1 MIKQF
6 TFNHFEVNTYVIVD
20 EATKQC
26 AIVDPACE
34 ASFEDAQLTQYIE
47 AEGLQVTYILLTHAH
62 VDHIAGL
69 RQCCE
74 HYNLPVTMH
83 AEGRKLLRQAEAY
96 GSMMG
101 FAVDNMDDLPVE
113 EIKDNDILRV
123 GETEVECRYVPGH
136 CPGSVCYV
144 VPARSSAYA
153 RHTPSPL
160 RGTPPNL
167 GGELLPPLVTGS
179 SPKLGEVDARSADGG
194 VCTPAVITGDAL
206 FHFSI
211 GRTDLPGGDYP
222 TLIDY
227 LKRRVLTLPDDYA
240 VLPGHGIAS
249 QIGKERK
256 YNSFLI

>member
-26 AIVDPACE
+26 AIVDPAAE
-34 ASFEDAQLTQYIE
+34 ASYEDSQLVDYITS
-47 AEGLQVTYILLTHAH
+47 EGLKPVMILLTHAH

-74 HYNLPVTMH
+74 HWQLPVTMH
-83 AEGRKLLRQAEAY
+83 AEGRHLLKQAEAY
-96 GSMMG
+96 GSLMG
-101 FAVDNMDDLPVE
+101 FAVDNMSDLEVVE
-113 EIKDNDILRV
+113 INDGDIVEV
-123 GETEVECRYVPGH
+123 GGRRSEVGDGDTQVQAPHTSYLIPHTSVECRYVPGH
-136 CPGSVCYV
+136 CPGSMCFV
-144 VPARSSAYA
+144 V
-153 RHTPSPL
+153 
-160 RGTPPNL
+160 
-167 GGELLPPLVTGS
+167 
-179 SPKLGEVDARSADGG
+179 SADK
-194 VCTPAVITGDAL
+194 AVLTGDAL

-222 TLIDY
+222 TLIEK
-227 LKRRVLTLPDDYA
+227 LKTRVLTLPDDYR

-249 QIGKERK
+249 QIGKEKK

>member
-6 TFNHFEVNTYVIVD
+6 TFNHFEVNCYLIVD
-20 EATKQC
+20 EATRQC

-47 AEGLQVTYILLTHAH
+47 AEGLQVTHILLTHAH

-74 HYNLPVTMH
+74 HYGLPVTMH
-83 AEGRKLLRQAEAY
+83 AEGIKLLRQAEAY
-96 GSMMG
+96 GSLMG
-101 FAVDNMDDLPVE
+101 FAVDNMGDLKTSEINDDDL
-113 EIKDNDILRV
+113 LHV
-123 GETEVECRYVPGH
+123 GNLEVECRYVPGH
-136 CPGSVCYV
+136 CPGSMCFVL
-144 VPARSSAYA
+144 PAD
-153 RHTPSPL
+153 
-160 RGTPPNL
+160 
-167 GGELLPPLVTGS
+167 
-179 SPKLGEVDARSADGG
+179 K
-194 VCTPAVITGDAL
+194 AVITGDAL

-227 LKRRVLTLPDDYA
+227 LKRRILTLPDDYC

-256 YNSFLI
+256 YNSFLV

>member
-6 TFNHFEVNTYVIVD
+6 TFNHFEVNCYLIAD
-20 EATKQC
+20 PGSKQC

-47 AEGLQVTYILLTHAH
+47 QEQLQVTHILLTHAH

-74 HYNLPVTMH
+74 HYHLPVTMH
-83 AEGRKLLRQAEAY
+83 AEGRKLLKQAEAY
-96 GSMMG
+96 GSVMG
-101 FAVDNMDDLPVE
+101 FAVDNMGDLEVVE
-113 EIKDNDILRV
+113 INDNDVLHI
-123 GETEVECRYVPGH
+123 GTIEVECRYVPGH
-136 CPGSVCYV
+136 CPGSMCFV
-144 VPARSSAYA
+144 VPAD
-153 RHTPSPL
+153 
-160 RGTPPNL
+160 
-167 GGELLPPLVTGS
+167 
-179 SPKLGEVDARSADGG
+179 K
-194 VCTPAVITGDAL
+194 AVITGDAL

-227 LKRRVLTLPDDYA
+227 LKRRILTLPDDYR

-249 QIGKERK
+249 QIDKERK
-256 YNSFLI
+256 YNSFLV

>member
-6 TFNHFEVNTYVIVD
+6 TFNHFEVNCYLIVD
-20 EATKQC
+20 EATRQC

-47 AEGLQVTYILLTHAH
+47 AEKLQVTHILLTHAH

-74 HYNLPVTMH
+74 HYHLPVTMH
-83 AEGRKLLRQAEAY
+83 AEGIKLLRQAEAY
-96 GSMMG
+96 GSLMG
-101 FAVDNMDDLPVE
+101 FAVDNMGDLKTS
-113 EIKDNDILRV
+113 EINDNDLLHV
-123 GETEVECRYVPGH
+123 GNLEVECRYVPGH
-136 CPGSVCYV
+136 CPGSMCFVL
-144 VPARSSAYA
+144 
-153 RHTPSPL
+153 HD
-160 RGTPPNL
+160 
-167 GGELLPPLVTGS
+167 E
-179 SPKLGEVDARSADGG
+179 K
-194 VCTPAVITGDAL
+194 AVLTGDAL

-227 LKRRVLTLPDDYA
+227 LKRRILTLPDDYR

-256 YNSFLI
+256 YNSFLV

>member
-6 TFNHFEVNTYVIVD
+6 TFNHFEVNCYLIVD
-20 EATKQC
+20 TATRRC
-26 AIVDPACE
+26 AIVDPAPE

-47 AEGLQVTYILLTHAH
+47 SEQLTVTHILLTHAH

-74 HYNLPVTMH
+74 HYRLPVSMH

-96 GSMMG
+96 GSVMG
-101 FAVDNMDDLPVE
+101 FAVDNMGDLEVVE
-113 EIKDNDILRV
+113 LGDGDVIQVGGVRSEGGGPDNQTQQPPTSI
-123 GETEVECRYVPGH
+123 ECRYVPGH
-136 CPGSVCYV
+136 CPGSLCFV
-144 VPARSSAYA
+144 VPS
-153 RHTPSPL
+153 
-160 RGTPPNL
+160 
-167 GGELLPPLVTGS
+167 E
-179 SPKLGEVDARSADGG
+179 K
-194 VCTPAVITGDAL
+194 AVLTGDAL

-227 LKRRVLTLPDDYA
+227 LKRRILTLPDDYR
-240 VLPGHGIAS
+240 VLPGHGIES

-256 YNSFLI
+256 YNSFLNA